1 MARTFRPSLNPLCSA
16 AALALTL
23 MSAHAQ
29 QVQQV
34 TVVGRVEPAAPALA
48 GFGEGTPLG
57 RAPLAANSVSEAALR
72 DQGARSLAD
81 LTRLDASLSDAYN
94 AEGYW
99 SFLSVRG
106 FTLDN
111 RFNYRRD
118 GLPINAETALALDN
132 KERLEILKGTSGI
145 QAGTSAPGGLVNLV
159 VKRPEARLR
168 SARIEARQGGGSSV
182 AVDLSE
188 RFGDAG
194 QFGLRVNAAYEQ
206 LDPQIR
212 SARGYR
218 QLAALA
224 ADARLPG
231 GTQVE
236 VELETSRQQQPSVP
250 GFSLLGNAVPDAKGI
265 DPRINLNN
273 QPWSQP
279 VVLAGDTAS
288 LRVTQPLSNDWRAS
302 LHAMTQRLRSDDR
315 VAFPFGVF
323 DPNTYLCAQWCDRY
337 APDGSFTL
345 WQFVSDNERR
355 RSDAI
360 DLALTGRAVA
370 AGIEHRVQT
379 GLLLSRYRARFGPQV
394 FDIAGTGRIDG
405 GLVTPPSAG
414 FTDNNT
420 DRSERSTEWYLR
432 DAMKL
437 APQWSLWAGLR
448 HTRLARDSVRTDGS
462 AATAYTQS
470 ATLPWLA
477 LGWQATPTTLLFASA
492 GQGLESEVAPA
503 RASFTNRGQ
512 ALAALKSRQIEAGL
526 KHAAQG
532 VEGSLVAFAITR
544 PQTRDVGACDG
555 SDDSCTRSND
565 GSAVHR
571 GLEAQLGMQHG
582 AWRWQASALALQA
595 RRQGSADAALNG
607 LKPVNVPGHSLRVH
621 AGYAL
626 AAGTELHATVSR
638 EGARAA
644 LPDTSAHIP
653 AWTRLDVGLKLQ
665 QRANGAQLTWR
676 AGIDNLADTRAW
688 KEAPY
693 QFGHAYLFPMQP
705 RSLRLSLQAEL

>member
-1 MARTFRPSLNPLCSA
+1 MARTTLLPLKPLGTA

-23 MSAHAQ
+23 LAAQ
-29 QVQQV
+29 AQPVQQV
-34 TVVGRVEPAAPALA
+34 TVTGRTEPLAPGVA
-48 GFGEGTPLG
+48 GFGGVPLAQTPL
-57 RAPLAANSVSEAALR
+57 ATTTLTEATLR
-72 DQGARSLAD
+72 DQGTRSLAD
-81 LTRLDASLSDAYN
+81 LTRFDASLSDAYN

-168 SARIEARQGGGSSV
+168 SARIEARQGGGSAA

-188 RFGDAG
+188 RFGNES
-194 QFGLRVNAAYEQ
+194 QFGLRVNAAYEH
-206 LDPQIR
+206 LDPLAR
-212 SARGYR
+212 DARGHR
-218 QLAALA
+218 WLGALA
-224 ADARLPG
+224 ADARLG
-231 GTQVE
+231 STLVE
-236 VELETSRQQQPSVP
+236 VEVESSRQQQPSVP
-250 GFSLLGNAVPDAKGI
+250 GFSLLGSAVPDARAI

-273 QPWSQP
+273 QAWSQP
-279 VVLAGDTAS
+279 VVLHGDTAS
-288 LRVTQPLSNDWRAS
+288 LRVTQTLSSDWRAS
-302 LHAMTQRLRSDDR
+302 LHAMTQRLLSDDR

-323 DPNTYLCAQWCDRY
+323 DPLTYECAQWCDRF

-345 WQFVSDNERR
+345 WEFVSDRERR
-355 RSDAI
+355 RSDAL
-360 DLALTGRAVA
+360 DLALTGRTA
-370 AGIEHRVQT
+370 AGGIEHRVQA
-379 GLLLSRYRARFGPQV
+379 GVLLTRYRARLGLQV

-432 DAMKL
+432 DAVKL
-437 APQWSLWAGLR
+437 SPQWSLWAGLR
-448 HTRLARDSVRTDGS
+448 HTRIERGSVRTDGS

-477 LGWQATPTTLLFASA
+477 LGWQATPATLLYASA
-492 GQGLESEVAPA
+492 GQGLESDVVPS
-503 RASFTNRGQ
+503 RPSYTNRGQ
-512 ALAALKSRQIEAGL
+512 ALPALKSRQVEAGL

-532 VEGSLVAFAITR
+532 VEASLVAFAITR
-544 PQTRDVGACDG
+544 PQTSDFGACDR
-555 SDDSCTRSND
+555 SDDSCTRAND
-565 GSAVHR
+565 GTVVHR
-571 GLEAQLGMQHG
+571 GLETLLGAQHG

-595 RRQGSADAALNG
+595 RRRGAAGASLNG
-607 LKPVNVPGHSLRVH
+607 LEPVNVPAHSLRLH
-621 AGYAL
+621 AAYAI
-626 AAGTELHATVSR
+626 ATGTELHATLSH

-644 LPDTSAHIP
+644 LPDNSASIP
-653 AWTRLDVGLKLQ
+653 AWTRLDVGMKLQ
-665 QRANGAQLTWR
+665 QRVNGAQLTWR
-676 AGIDNLADTRAW
+676 IGIDNLTDTRAW

-705 RSLRLSLQAEL
+705 RSLRVSLQAEL